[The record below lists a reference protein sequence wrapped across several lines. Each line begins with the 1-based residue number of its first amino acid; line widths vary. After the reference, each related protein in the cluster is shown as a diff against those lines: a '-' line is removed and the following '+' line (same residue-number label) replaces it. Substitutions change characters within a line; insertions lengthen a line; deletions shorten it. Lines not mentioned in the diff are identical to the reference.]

1 MGANSNTSSER
12 GTVPSPLTARP
23 PAIELDK
30 LRLLYANSTIGWV
43 ASLILATAV
52 AITHW
57 PVISHVVLLAWWG
70 GMALLTAARAI
81 SIVRFRKSAGEPR
94 STSPWFAWHFAGTA
108 LSGIAWGVAGIFLF
122 APDSFEHQ
130 VFLSLTVAGRVA
142 DAAPIHAASRT
153 TFLAFALPACLPIIA
168 RFFLIGDRLHVTIGT
183 VGLLFL
189 GIMTW
194 LAWSLNRGFMKIFDL
209 NAERQRARNKTVR
222 STRISNALSL
232 SVRARCA

>member
-1 MGANSNTSSER
+1 MLANSNISPEQ

-23 PAIELDK
+23 PAIEPDT
-30 LRLLYANSTIGWV
+30 LRLLYANSIVGLV
-43 ASLILATAV
+43 SSLVLTTVV

-81 SIVRFRKSAGEPR
+81 SIVRFRRSADEPQ

-108 LSGIAWGVAGIFLF
+108 LSGVAWGVAGIFLF

-130 VFLSLTVAGRVA
+130 VFLSLTVAGMVA
-142 DAAPIHAASRT
+142 GAAPIHAASRT

-194 LAWSLNRGFMKIFDL
+194 LAWSLNRGFMKIFEL
-209 NAERQRARNKTVR
+209 NAEQQQARNKSAR
-222 STRISNALSL
+222 STRISNALSP
-232 SVRARCA
+232 SVRESCA